1 MKGQPM
7 KITTKQLIRLFRY
20 IDKDCGL
27 ETLKFTIFSIEVSEF
42 CNIFEVNE
50 KDLEIALDALGEQL
64 CKTIY
69 GDSAIVFRPMFLKIS
84 YLKSENRIELDFNLN
99 HFNHIEFYHK
109 NLYLLQ
115 GESK

>member
-1 MKGQPM
+1 M
-7 KITTKQLIRLFRY
+7 KITTKHLIRLFRY
-20 IDKDCGL
+20 IDNDCGL
-27 ETLKFTIFSIEVSEF
+27 ESLKFIAYSIEVDTF
-42 CNIFEVNE
+42 CNIFEVSKNY
-50 KDLEIALDALGEQL
+50 LETALDVLGEQL

-84 YLKSENRIELDFNLN
+84 YLKSENSIELDFNLN

>member
-1 MKGQPM
+1 MKGQQM
-7 KITTKQLIRLFRY
+7 KITTKQLTRLFRY

-27 ETLKFTIFSIEVSEF
+27 ESLRFIAYSIEVDAF
-42 CNIFEVNE
+42 CNIFEVSKN
-50 KDLEIALDALGEQL
+50 DLETALDALGEQL

-69 GDSAIVFRPMFLKIS
+69 GDAIVFRPMFLKIS
-84 YLKSENRIELDFNLN
+84 YLKSKNCVELDFNLN
-99 HFNHIEFYHK
+99 HFKHIEFYYK